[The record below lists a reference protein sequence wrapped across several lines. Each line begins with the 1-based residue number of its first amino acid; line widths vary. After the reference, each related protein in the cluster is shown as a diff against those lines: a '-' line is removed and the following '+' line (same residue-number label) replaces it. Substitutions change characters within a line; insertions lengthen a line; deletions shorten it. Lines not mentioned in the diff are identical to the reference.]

1 MHTTLFHLLDQDATQ
16 QPKASVKSLLK
27 RHIRHTSLMLSIH
40 LLNFQILGAQFP
52 KFPVRT
58 KRPDF
63 DICLILLVS
72 LADRF
77 LQLSLVSNFPQVS
90 LSLTMLSQNPS
101 TIHVQ
106 MQFPEVFYSRELDSD
121 LVKKDDQKSSWLM
134 VLKKFCA
141 ESSDVICSIFL
152 HLRLL
157 VVQTQPL
164 AQLIII
170 LLYQFVH
177 TQTTTYSR
185 ILPTLDHKFEIPD
198 LFHGYFNHIPVH
210 KSW

>member
-1 MHTTLFHLLDQDATQ
+1 M

-27 RHIRHTSLMLSIH
+27 RHITRTSLMLSIH

-52 KFPVRT
+52 KFPGRT
-58 KRPDF
+58 KEADF

-72 LADRF
+72 LAKRF

-106 MQFPEVFYSRELDSD
+106 MQFPEVFYSRELDCD

-141 ESSDVICSIFL
+141 ESSDVIRSIFF
-152 HLRLL
+152 
-157 VVQTQPL
+157 T
-164 AQLIII
+164 
-170 LLYQFVH
+170 F
-177 TQTTTYSR
+177 
-185 ILPTLDHKFEIPD
+185 
-198 LFHGYFNHIPVH
+198 
-210 KSW
+210 

>member
-16 QPKASVKSLLK
+16 QPKASVKSLSK
-27 RHIRHTSLMLSIH
+27 RHIRHTSLMFSVH

-58 KRPDF
+58 KEALNF
-63 DICLILLVS
+63 DTWLFLLVS

-90 LSLTMLSQNPS
+90 LSLTMLSQNLC

-141 ESSDVICSIFL
+141 ESLDVICSIFFYI
-152 HLRLL
+152 LRS
-157 VVQTQPL
+157 
-164 AQLIII
+164 
-170 LLYQFVH
+170 F
-177 TQTTTYSR
+177 
-185 ILPTLDHKFEIPD
+185 
-198 LFHGYFNHIPVH
+198 
-210 KSW
+210 